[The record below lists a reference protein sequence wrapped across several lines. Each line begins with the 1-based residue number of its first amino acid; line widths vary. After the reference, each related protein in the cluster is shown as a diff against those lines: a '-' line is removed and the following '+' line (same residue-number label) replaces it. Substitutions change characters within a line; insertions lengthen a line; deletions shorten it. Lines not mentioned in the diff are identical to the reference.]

1 MAQGIGGDLCVVH
14 VDRGQ
19 TRTEEQE
26 RTLAINQQFARN
38 LEAEIIELK
47 GRSVPLAVAAFVSEK
62 RATEVIFGR
71 SAIRGLRK
79 YLYYWEIQ
87 RFLQNAPFID
97 VHIITQE

>member
-1 MAQGIGGDLCVVH
+1 MAQGIGGDLYVVH

-47 GRSVPLAVAAFVSEK
+47 GRSVPLAVAAFVREK
-62 RATEVIFGR
+62 RATQVIFGR

-79 YLYYWEIQ
+79 YLYYWAIQ